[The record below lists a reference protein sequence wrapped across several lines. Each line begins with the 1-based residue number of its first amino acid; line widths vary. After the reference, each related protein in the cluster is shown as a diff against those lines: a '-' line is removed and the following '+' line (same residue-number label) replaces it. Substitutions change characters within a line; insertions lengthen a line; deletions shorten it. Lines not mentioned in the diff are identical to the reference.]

1 MASASQL
8 GAETRAKILPS
19 TDTKGLGFLGPS
31 YDYSDELVPPAALG
45 VRREGSMGAVI
56 AGVKGV
62 GYYVDTIGFGESSNP
77 LTRGMPFIH
86 YGVNYFL
93 KTGAQCSNG
102 ADAWSYMEMIPKGDA
117 FGENVQ
123 KAIAGIGVAQLRGLA
138 PGIIEDAKAAMNPA
152 PLFKSLFGS
161 GYPVCK
167 KVTRLVGD
175 ELGRIA
181 DAKGNYWVDQP
192 STVFWQGGKAYQT
205 KWVVDRMV
213 DKEEYDSEEATLNPD
228 GTPIQEKPAEG
239 FEGNKGLSVT
249 SLAFIAAILAIGNI
263 WAWPRR

>member
-1 MASASQL
+1 MSGQL

-19 TDTKGLGFLGPS
+19 SDAKGLGFLGPS
-31 YDYSDELVPPAALG
+31 YDYSDELVQPAALG

-77 LTRGMPFIH
+77 LTRGMKFQR

-93 KTGAQCSNG
+93 RTGALCSNG
-102 ADAWSYMEMIPKGDA
+102 AEAWSYMELIPKGDA
-117 FGENVQ
+117 FGKNVQ
-123 KAIAGIGVAQLRGLA
+123 KAIAGIGLAQLRGLA
-138 PGIIEDAKAAMNPA
+138 PGIIEDAKAAMDPR

-167 KVTRLVGD
+167 KVTKPVGD

-181 DAKGNYWVDQP
+181 DASGNYWVDEP
-192 STVFWQGGKAYQT
+192 STVFYQGGRAYQT

-213 DKEEYDSEEATLNPD
+213 DKEEYDKEEPTLNPD
-228 GTPIQEKPAEG
+228 GTPMQEKPAEG
-239 FEGNKGLSVT
+239 FQGRQGLSTT
-249 SLAFIAAILAIGNI
+249 SLAFIAALLAIGNI
-263 WAWPRR
+263 WAWPAK